1 MDRFVFGCV
10 RGNPTDRSLYQN
22 GAYAFFKNT
31 LPYSPGFDDVGVV
44 GKVGVSVQCS
54 KPGDSFL

>member
-10 RGNPTDRSLYQN
+10 RGESYRSLYQN
-22 GAYAFFKNT
+22 GVYAFFKTT
-31 LPYSPGFDDVGVV
+31 LSYSPGFDGVGVV
-44 GKVGVSVQCS
+44 GKVGASVQCS